1 MASLPRDVD
10 DGPAGGNDVK
20 RRFTENDVE
29 NVPML
34 RINTDMGYRPLPA
47 DVEAI
52 RNLDVDGR
60 EERG

>member
-1 MASLPRDVD
+1 MASVPGDVD
-10 DGPAGGNDVK
+10 VCPAGSNDVK

-34 RINTDMGYRPLPA
+34 RINTDMDYRPLPA
-47 DVEAI
+47 DAEAI